1 MFRGFGLSMLF
12 IPITTLALSTLH
24 GQQIGQGA
32 AFTGM
37 MRQLGGS
44 FGVAVITTYISQK
57 NMVHRVDLISK
68 LNVTD
73 PNVQNRISLMQ
84 HGFMSKGMTPD
95 VALNTAYKALDF
107 SVTKQAMVLSYMDVF
122 LYIGVLFL
130 ICVPFVL
137 LIKGNRDK
145 KMNVSTAMH

>member
-1 MFRGFGLSMLF
+1 
-12 IPITTLALSTLH
+12 
-24 GQQIGQGA
+24 
-32 AFTGM
+32 
-37 MRQLGGS
+37 
-44 FGVAVITTYISQK
+44 
-57 NMVHRVDLISK
+57 MVHRVDLISK

-73 PNVQNRISLMQ
+73 PVVQNRISMMQ

-137 LIKGNRDK
+137 LIKGNRNK
-145 KMNVSTAMH
+145 KAGVSAAMH